1 MEWFISYMDEESI
14 DTLEYYDT
22 EEEMTARLQ
31 NLRSQGLAIWDYGK
45 EHGKRY

>member
-22 EEEMTARLQ
+22 EEEITTRLQ
-31 NLRSQGLAIWDYGK
+31 KLQSHGLSIWDYGK
-45 EHGKRY
+45 EQGKRY

>member
-22 EEEMTARLQ
+22 EEEMKHL
-31 NLRSQGLAIWDYGK
+31 L
-45 EHGKRY
+45 